1 MIDKK
6 LGNREQIIVAKD
18 QETKAQI
25 DQFNSDFAAGNYEPY
40 IKPKTDEEEIA

>member
-18 QETKAQI
+18 VIYGEKNCILVITASWKFCLTKTTRSI
-25 DQFNSDFAAGNYEPY
+25 
-40 IKPKTDEEEIA
+40 